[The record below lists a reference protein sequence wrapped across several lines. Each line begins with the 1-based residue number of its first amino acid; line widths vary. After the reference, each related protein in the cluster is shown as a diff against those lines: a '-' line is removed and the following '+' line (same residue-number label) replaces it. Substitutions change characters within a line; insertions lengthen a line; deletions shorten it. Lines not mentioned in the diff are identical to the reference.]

1 MTGRKL
7 RVMNFGSYNYLGFA
21 ENKELCATAVQE
33 VTEKYGIGNAA
44 SRQELGQYSRPAAQ
58 GADTMSPHCTVCR
71 HHFTSLH
78 RLHIPLHLSA
88 QSADTTTLHSV
99 QIPLHLTAQC
109 ADTTSHHCTVCTHH
123 FTSLH
128 SVQTLLHLT
137 A

>member
-78 RLHIPLHLSA
+78 
-88 QSADTTTLHSV
+88 SV
-99 QIPLHLTAQC
+99 QTPLHLTA
-109 ADTTSHHCTVCTHH
+109 
-123 FTSLH
+123 
-128 SVQTLLHLT
+128 
-137 A
+137 